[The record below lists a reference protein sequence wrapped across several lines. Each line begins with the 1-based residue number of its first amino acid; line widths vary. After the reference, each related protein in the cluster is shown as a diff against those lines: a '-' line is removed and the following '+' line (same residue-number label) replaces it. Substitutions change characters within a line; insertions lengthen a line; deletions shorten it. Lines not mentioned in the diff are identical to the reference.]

1 MRFKTYI
8 NESMMIIGFK
18 DLPDW
23 VKKIMKTKRMR
34 KDVKTHIGK
43 EVNLGGNWHDAN
55 VREIFG
61 YKNGKVSSQKAIGGM
76 GINDTAKER
85 QAKKGFS
92 TKLKPGEMIL
102 VTNTHP
108 KMAELYA
115 HPDDMNKALLDE
127 PDDKLELSPEEIM
140 QLVITKGLKA
150 FARKEEAMRYGI
162 KFDEV
167 KQSLIKKGYL
177 MKNGAINKKGK
188 NFLMKYFDSDLV
200 QTHTASKKLGLKDKF
215 FG

>member
-1 MRFKTYI
+1 MRLKQYL
-8 NESMMIIGFK
+8 NESMIIIGFK

-23 VKKIMKTKRMR
+23 VKNIMKTKKMR
-34 KDVKTHIGK
+34 KDVKTHIDV

-61 YKNGKVSSQKAIGGM
+61 YKNGKISSQLAIGGQ

-85 QAKKGFS
+85 KAKKGFT

-127 PDDKLELSPEEIM
+127 PDKSELSPEEIM

-150 FARKEEAMRYGI
+150 FARKEEAMRYGL
-162 KFDEV
+162 KFDDV

-188 NFLMKYFDSDLV
+188 NFLMTYFKKDLI
-200 QTHTASKKLGLKDKF
+200 QSYDAAKKLGIKDRMF
-215 FG
+215 R